1 MDTTGITL
9 ELLPNYQLKLCFPN
23 GSEAIVDMK
32 PRVHAIR
39 FGRLSSPELFETA
52 RLADGEVVWDN
63 GTYCV
68 RASINE
74 LLDSMQMDG

>member
-9 ELLPNYQLKLCFPN
+9 QVLPDYQLRLRFPN

-32 PRVHAIR
+32 QRVHAIR
-39 FGRLSSPELFETA
+39 FGRLSSPGLFETA
-52 RLADGEVVWDN
+52 RLVDGEVVWDN

-74 LLDSMQMDG
+74 LLDSMQMD